1 MEAKMNRLYGILLI
15 CVFSIGCAA
24 LLTEQTY
31 LRVDAP
37 VTEKFIFSGFIYSI
51 PEPKEIRK
59 IIILGEGTVRNI
71 DIYVRDGEF
80 NWKDVKRI
88 KNKVSFPIEIMM
100 VANTNAV
107 RIIQKTLTG
116 EGQIHTVE
124 FYTVTSENQ

>member
-1 MEAKMNRLYGILLI
+1 MNRLYGILLI
-15 CVFSIGCAA
+15 CVLSIGCAA

-37 VTEKFIFSGFIYSI
+37 VTEKFIHSGLVYSI

-59 IIILGEGTVRNI
+59 IIILGEGTVRDI

-80 NWKDVKRI
+80 NWKEVKKI
-88 KNKVSFPIEIMM
+88 KTKVTFPIEIMT

-107 RIIQKTLTG
+107 RIIQKTWTG